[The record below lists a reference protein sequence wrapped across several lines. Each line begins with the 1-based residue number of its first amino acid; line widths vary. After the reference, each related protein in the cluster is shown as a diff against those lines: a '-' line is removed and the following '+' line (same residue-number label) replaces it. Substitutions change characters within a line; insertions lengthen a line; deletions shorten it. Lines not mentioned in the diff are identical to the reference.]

1 MWHSTYVTHA
11 NEDGGRNIK
20 LKEPEDGRGK
30 ITIMMTFSL
39 LYL

>member
-1 MWHSTYVTHA
+1 MWHNTYVTHA

-20 LKEPEDGRGK
+20 LKEREEGQG
-30 ITIMMTFSL
+30 TMAIMMTFSL